1 MRTAVFAAMIAV
13 IAASLWI
20 GFAAPKTSAPAQQ
33 ATTISPHDLH
43 IRSDVKSLPV
53 QTIEHPI

>member
-1 MRTAVFAAMIAV
+1 MRTAVFATMVAV

-20 GFAAPKTSAPAQQ
+20 GFAAPRTSAPGQKA
-33 ATTISPHDLH
+33 TISTHDLH

-53 QTIEHPI
+53 QTIDHPF